1 MVHPERPEHA
11 GSGSEDGGV
20 LHTEDGGRTW
30 GVQWE
35 DKSVNLPSGY
45 DLWFQDTTQGYAL
58 INGKLLATRN
68 GGQQW
73 FTLSFGDEDFV
84 PQHLS
89 FVNPA
94 TGWVIGVTRREDHS
108 QAPGENLENRLV
120 VFRTTDGGRH
130 WQQQFAQDYPDDRVG
145 SIDIQFINATTG
157 WFLTSNLAT
166 WAGELYYTA
175 NGGGDWQKINQI
187 KCVRPTP
194 TQVQFVTAQV
204 GWIPLDVGAGPVAGG
219 LLLTRDGGRSFAL
232 VEGAGESI
240 REAVFISPQ
249 QGWAVGTAPNCG
261 DYLIRTTNG
270 GQSWTQV
277 FPQPPVQAEPN
288 NLGEAERNERKE

>member
-1 MVHPERPEHA
+1 M
-11 GSGSEDGGV
+11 
-20 LHTEDGGRTW
+20 
-30 GVQWE
+30 
-35 DKSVNLPSGY
+35 
-45 DLWFQDTTQGYAL
+45 
-58 INGKLLATRN
+58 
-68 GGQQW
+68 
-73 FTLSFGDEDFV
+73 
-84 PQHLS
+84 
-89 FVNPA
+89 
-94 TGWVIGVTRREDHS
+94 
-108 QAPGENLENRLV
+108 
-120 VFRTTDGGRH
+120 FRTTDGGRH
-130 WQQQFAQDYPDDRVG
+130 WQQQFAQVHPDDRVG

-194 TQVQFVTAQV
+194 TQVQFITAQV

-232 VEGAGESI
+232 VEGAGESV
-240 REAVFISPQ
+240 REAVFVSRQ

-261 DYLIRTTNG
+261 DYLIRTTNS

-277 FPQPPVQAEPN
+277 FPQPPFQAEPN
-288 NLGEAERNERKE
+288 NIGEAERNERKE